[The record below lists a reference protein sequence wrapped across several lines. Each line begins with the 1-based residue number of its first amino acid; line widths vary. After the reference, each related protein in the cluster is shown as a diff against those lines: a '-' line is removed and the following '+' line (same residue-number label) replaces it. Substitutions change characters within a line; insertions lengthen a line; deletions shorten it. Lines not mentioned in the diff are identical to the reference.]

1 MVHSSHLAVVH
12 AGHAAVVHP
21 SHLAV
26 VHAGHV
32 ALVHAS
38 HAAVIHSAHA
48 AVVHAHVAHGDDRAR
63 IYLRHGR
70 LQAFTNCQGASG
82 VPGTVHGLR
91 EDRIGLLVFRFDDD
105 IVGFRNGDP
114 ELIDRYGFDV
124 LAVGSHNRHLE
135 PRNPDIEIGH
145 GRAVDKAQADFLA
158 GLEDSRPVAVR
169 SLAVHEVGVG
179 IPAHISEVGGAHLH
193 FSPHL
198 PIRYSGRPAFLAHIV
213 NEVANCAL
221 VEVVVVRLL
230 LEFGEHLR
238 RVFIRPIAEHD
249 DVITVIYKRL
259 RIFGIDHQS
268 PIDPGLFLEA

>member
-1 MVHSSHLAVVH
+1 M
-12 AGHAAVVHP
+12 VHP

-26 VHAGHV
+26 IHAGHV
-32 ALVHAS
+32 PLVHAS

-48 AVVHAHVAHGDDRAR
+48 AVVHAHIAHGDDRAW
-63 IYLRHGR
+63 IYLRYGR

-91 EDRIGLLVFRFDDD
+91 EDRIGLLVFGFDDD
-105 IVGFRNGDP
+105 IVGFGNGDP

-145 GRAVDKAQADFLA
+145 GRAVDKAQADLLA
-158 GLEDSRPVAVR
+158 GLEDTRPVAVR

-221 VEVVVVRLL
+221 MEVVVVRLL
-230 LEFGEHLR
+230 LEFGEHPR

-249 DVITVIYKRL
+249 DIITVVHKRL
-259 RIFGIDHQS
+259 RILGINHQR